1 MEAINVLHLTT
12 TQFTNGLYIYSI
24 SWVSVKAGL
33 WSQDRG
39 LDYGLDYGLAS
50 CSFHAVL
57 CHPVEMTYT
66 IVRIF
71 PDLPQR
77 I

>member
-1 MEAINVLHLTT
+1 MI
-12 TQFTNGLYIYSI
+12 YIYSI

-39 LDYGLDYGLAS
+39 LDCGLDYGLAS

-57 CHPVEMTYT
+57 CHPVEITYT
-66 IVRIF
+66 IVSSQITLNGSE
-71 PDLPQR
+71 DNITCTNSYWLAM
-77 I
+77 